1 MPIGKMRMLD
11 RRPNRRFC
19 RQPNKQ
25 LGALTLA
32 PVILLMLICF
42 PLPAAAVELN
52 ELLISRENDDLR
64 GIILVGD
71 LKRSNRNIRVL
82 LPEQPVYRTFN
93 IDYSNLLR
101 DLSAEFNR
109 INSKNGRITIVFPYE
124 PVDSFDLLVEISWD
138 TGKLLRRY
146 AVSLR
151 GLLPDASGNVVVRI
165 SPLEVDAGNDGSDVS
180 TAANPAA
187 NKVKEQKVEEINSAI
202 QKVSVETVEGDSWR
216 NVAVAMRQAY
226 LRDEPLNEEQIMLAL
241 RDKNPNAFVDGRS
254 LRIGIALA
262 LPDYYEI
269 NEKNKAE
276 AQRIIHA
283 MFRRAY
289 HRPRLEIATA
299 GQPDVIVAAQP
310 AISVEESQLL
320 EQSESQSAEVGARE
334 VVTLEE
340 IDKEQRA
347 EGEASGR
354 LSLIR
359 KQLEQVEKLITLKS
373 VRLISLQDEITENK
387 IQTDAPTAETNTS
400 LCNGKPCTT
409 RELTALLEQR
419 LQVLKQEIRANPL
432 FWSILGFATLTV
444 FILLLFFYAR
454 IKLLRVPRSRAAIM
468 RNLRKGSAAPS
479 ISANR
484 ALIFEGDDF
493 PISKGEDATSPLPDF
508 TNPSAQTARTGRVGR
523 VEKVEKVE
531 KKRTPE
537 SRKTAGATSA
547 SRRNIPSTDNFLQD
561 NLVNANLDLARAYIN
576 MGESSRARSML
587 EDVINNGSSEEQ
599 KKARQLIA
607 QIK

>member
-1 MPIGKMRMLD
+1 MPVGKMGMLYRRLD
-11 RRPNRRFC
+11 RR
-19 RQPNKQ
+19 
-25 LGALTLA
+25 LGALILA

-52 ELLISRENDDLR
+52 ELLISREKDDLR
-64 GIILVGD
+64 GVILVGD
-71 LKRSNRNIRVL
+71 LKRSNRNIRVV

-93 IDYSNLLR
+93 IDYSNFLR
-101 DLSAEFNR
+101 DLTADFNR

-151 GLLPDASGNVVVRI
+151 GLLPDASGNAVARI
-165 SPLEVDAGNDGSDVS
+165 SPIEVDAGDDASSSNS
-180 TAANPAA
+180 AA
-187 NKVKEQKVEEINSAI
+187 NKGKEQRVEKINRDI
-202 QKVSVETVEGDSWR
+202 QKISVETVEGDSWR

-226 LRDEPLNEEQIMLAL
+226 LQDEPLNEEQIMLAL

-276 AQRIIHA
+276 AQRIIRA
-283 MFRRAY
+283 MFRRTY
-289 HRPRLEIATA
+289 SRPRLEIATA

-334 VVTLEE
+334 VVSLEE

-359 KQLEQVEKLITLKS
+359 RQLEQVEKLITLKS

-387 IQTDAPTAETNTS
+387 IQTDIPRAETNTS
-400 LCNGKPCTT
+400 ACGDEPCSA
-409 RELTALLEQR
+409 RELTDLLEQR
-419 LQVLKQEIRANPL
+419 LQVLKQEIRTNPL

-454 IKLLRVPRSRAAIM
+454 IRLLRIPRSRAAIM
-468 RNLRKGSAAPS
+468 KNLRKGSAAPS
-479 ISANR
+479 ASANR
-484 ALIFEGDDF
+484 ALIFEDDDF
-493 PISKGEDATSPLPDF
+493 PISKREDPTSPLPDF
-508 TNPSAQTARTGRVGR
+508 TNPSALNTRAGRAER
-523 VEKVEKVE
+523 ME
-531 KKRTPE
+531 KKRTSE
-537 SRKTAGATSA
+537 SRKSPGAISA
-547 SRRNIPSTDNFLQD
+547 SRRNSPSTDNFLQD

-599 KKARQLIA
+599 KRARQLIA

>member
-1 MPIGKMRMLD
+1 MLD

-32 PVILLMLICF
+32 PIILLMLICF

-187 NKVKEQKVEEINSAI
+187 NPAANKGKEQKVEEINSAI

-269 NEKNKAE
+269 SEKNKAE

-283 MFRRAY
+283 MFRRTY
-289 HRPRLEIATA
+289 YRPRLEIATA

-359 KQLEQVEKLITLKS
+359 RQLEQVEKLITLKS

-523 VEKVEKVE
+523 VGRVE
-531 KKRTPE
+531 KKRTSE
-537 SRKTAGATSA
+537 SRKTADATSA

>member
-1 MPIGKMRMLD
+1 MPVGKMGMLD
-11 RRPNRRFC
+11 RQLDGRPNRRLD
-19 RQPNKQ
+19 RR
-25 LGALTLA
+25 LGSLILA

-42 PLPAAAVELN
+42 PLPIAAVELN
-52 ELLISRENDDLR
+52 ELLISREKDDLR
-64 GIILVGD
+64 GVILVGD

-93 IDYSNLLR
+93 IDYSNFLR
-101 DLSAEFNR
+101 DLTADFNR

-165 SPLEVDAGNDGSDVS
+165 SPLEVDAGNDASS
-180 TAANPAA
+180 SNSAA
-187 NKVKEQKVEEINSAI
+187 NKGKEQRVEKINRDI

-226 LRDEPLNEEQIMLAL
+226 LQDEPLNEEQIMLAL

-254 LRIGIALA
+254 LRIGVAIA

-276 AQRIIHA
+276 AQRIIRA
-283 MFRRAY
+283 MFRRTY
-289 HRPRLEIATA
+289 SRPRLEIATA

-320 EQSESQSAEVGARE
+320 EQSESQSAEAGARE
-334 VVTLEE
+334 VVSLEE

-359 KQLEQVEKLITLKS
+359 RQLEQVEKLITLKS

-387 IQTDAPTAETNTS
+387 IQTDIPRAETNIS
-400 LCNGKPCTT
+400 ACGDEPCSAHD
-409 RELTALLEQR
+409 LTDLLEQR
-419 LQVLKQEIRANPL
+419 LQVLKQEIRTNPL

-454 IKLLRVPRSRAAIM
+454 IRLLRVPRSRAAIM
-468 RNLRKGSAAPS
+468 KNLRKGSAAPS
-479 ISANR
+479 ASANR
-484 ALIFEGDDF
+484 ALIFEDDDF
-493 PISKGEDATSPLPDF
+493 PISKREDPTSPLPDF
-508 TNPSAQTARTGRVGR
+508 TNPSARAERAGRM
-523 VEKVEKVE
+523 E
-531 KKRTPE
+531 KKRTSD
-537 SRKTAGATSA
+537 SRKSPGVTSA
-547 SRRNIPSTDNFLQD
+547 SRRNAPSTDNFLQD

-599 KKARQLIA
+599 KRARQLIA